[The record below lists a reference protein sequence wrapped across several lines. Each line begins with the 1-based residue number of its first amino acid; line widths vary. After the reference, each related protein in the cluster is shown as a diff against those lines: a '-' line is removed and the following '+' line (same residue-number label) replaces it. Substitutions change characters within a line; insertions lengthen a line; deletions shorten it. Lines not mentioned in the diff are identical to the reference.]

1 MSTLNARH
9 PVKMRQVM
17 VRPAMLRL
25 RAQARQQARLRKER
39 WALQRKD
46 LPVDRKISIGSEQMR
61 ILLEL
66 LERIISL

>member
-25 RAQARQQARLRKER
+25 RAQARQQARMRKER

-46 LPVDRKISIGSEQMR
+46 LPVAPR
-61 ILLEL
+61 I
-66 LERIISL
+66 